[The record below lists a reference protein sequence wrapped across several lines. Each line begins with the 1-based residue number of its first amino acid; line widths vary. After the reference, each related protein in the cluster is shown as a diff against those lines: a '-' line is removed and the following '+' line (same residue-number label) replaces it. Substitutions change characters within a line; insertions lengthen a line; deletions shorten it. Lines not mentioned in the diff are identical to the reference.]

1 MHTKS
6 LKLTRNNLIRRL
18 IPILLLAA
26 MLCQMIPAAKAFA
39 DAGVQQD
46 SKVLLIYSTESGM
59 VTESVRLLDLLLGQF
74 SRSIVIKEDDE
85 VTSSDLQGITHL
97 AYYGG
102 TPKTLSPEVVRW
114 ITEFQGPVLAVGANA
129 EQLHSRFSFMTVG
142 SDVYINRISKID
154 ASTEEPVYQ
163 LLETNYPITQVT
175 LSRGKALFNGLR
187 GDDAFPLFVQ
197 YENSAYYAADNFYV
211 PFDRFLSRGLADLF
225 GKQLTEDGHTAYI
238 RLEDVH
244 PMSDP
249 KLLQQTGDYLAD
261 KGIPFMIALIPIYT
275 NPETMQQVHLSDSPA
290 IVEVLRHLQARGAS
304 ILLHGYTH
312 QYRASETGEGFE
324 FWDVI
329 NNTPIWGPSDQDTKV
344 KKRYEFSSKEEYD
357 RYMQQ
362 LQAFEKQYIDNRIVS
377 GIQELTDLGLY
388 PLGFEAPHYVMSQT
402 GYEIVS
408 HYFNYLLGQVQ
419 ISNSS
424 WENMGES
431 PYMSTPSFLHGM
443 TLLPETV
450 GYYDDTS
457 FTPETDFDR
466 KIEGMQF
473 IEGSMMGMFYHP
485 YLGLEKLQAFISHM
499 ERVPNLKWLD
509 LKKMNASVQAPNIT
523 ITTDAE
529 GQIHYVNTA
538 PRSEAK
544 QVVNTLKKL
553 GGVQLI
559 MWGVAILVAVMV
571 LMFFLYTISMRM
583 NLRKQLFEERNISG

>member
-1 MHTKS
+1 MHMKS
-6 LKLTRNNLIRRL
+6 LKLTYNNLIRRL
-18 IPILLLAA
+18 ISILLIAA
-26 MLCQMIPAAKAFA
+26 VLCQMIPAARAFA
-39 DAGVQQD
+39 DTEAPQD
-46 SKVLLIYSTESGM
+46 SKVLLIYSTESGT
-59 VTESVRLLDLLLGQF
+59 VNESVRLLDLLLGQF
-74 SRSIVIKEDDE
+74 SRSIVIKEDE
-85 VTSSDLQGITHL
+85 NVTGSDLQGITHL
-97 AYYGG
+97 VYYGG
-102 TPKTLSPEVVRW
+102 TPKALSAELVQW
-114 ITEFQGPVLAVGANA
+114 ITKFKGPALAVGANI
-129 EQLHSRFSFMTVG
+129 EQLHARFSFMTTR
-142 SDVYINRISKID
+142 SEVYINRVSKID

-163 LLETNYPITQVT
+163 LLETNYPITQVE
-175 LSRGKALFNGLR
+175 LSHGTALFEGLR
-187 GDDAFPLFVQ
+187 GDDSFPLFVQ
-197 YENSAYYAADNFYV
+197 YENSAYFAADNFYV
-211 PFDRFLSRGLADLF
+211 PFDRYLSRGLADFF
-225 GKQLTEDGHTAYI
+225 GEQLPEGHMAYI

-249 KLLQQTGDYLAD
+249 KLLKQTGDYLAD

-275 NPETMQQVHLSDSPA
+275 NSETMQQVHLADSPQ
-290 IVEVLRHLQARGAS
+290 IVEVLRHLQERGAS

-357 RYMQQ
+357 GYMQQ
-362 LQAFEKQYIDNRIVS
+362 LQVFEKQYIDNRIVS

-408 HYFNYLLGQVQ
+408 HYFNYLLGQAQ
-419 ISNSS
+419 ISNSN

-431 PYMSTPSFLHGM
+431 AYQSTPSFLHGM

-485 YLGLEKLQAFISHM
+485 YLGLEKLQAFVTHI

-523 ITTDAE
+523 ITTDTE
-529 GQIHYVNTA
+529 GQIHYVNTE
-538 PRSEAK
+538 PSSEAK
-544 QVVNTLKKL
+544 QVVKTLKGL

-559 MWGVAILVAVMV
+559 LWGVAILVTVMV